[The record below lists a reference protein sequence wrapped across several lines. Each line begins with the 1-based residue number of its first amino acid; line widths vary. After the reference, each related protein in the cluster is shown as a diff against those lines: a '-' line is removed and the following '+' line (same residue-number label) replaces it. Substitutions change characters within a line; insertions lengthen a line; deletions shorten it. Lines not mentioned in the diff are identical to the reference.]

1 MDQVLPDTV
10 LHGHQVFTLSL
21 ASPPVS
27 INMDMIN
34 KLSSMDKDS
43 ATFVAN
49 NQGST
54 TLVSSSDTGALKAV
68 SDKDNNSMHNDDIT
82 QCWNNQL
89 QSPYGQ

>member
-1 MDQVLPDTV
+1 MDQVLLDTV

-21 ASPPVS
+21 EVASLL
-27 INMDMIN
+27 NMDMIN
-34 KLSSMDKDS
+34 KLSSMAKDS

-68 SDKDNNSMHNDDIT
+68 SDKDNNSMQIDDII

-89 QSPYGQ
+89 QPTYGQ

>member
-1 MDQVLPDTV
+1 M
-10 LHGHQVFTLSL
+10 FTLSL

-68 SDKDNNSMHNDDIT
+68 SDKDNYPMQIDDIT

-89 QSPYGQ
+89 QPPYGQ

>member
-1 MDQVLPDTV
+1 MDQVLLDTV

-21 ASPPVS
+21 EVASLL
-27 INMDMIN
+27 NMDMIN
-34 KLSSMDKDS
+34 KLSSMAKDS

-54 TLVSSSDTGALKAV
+54 TLVSSSDMGALKAV
-68 SDKDNNSMHNDDIT
+68 SDKDNNSMQIDDII

-89 QSPYGQ
+89 QPTYGQ